1 MANSKKQKI
10 GLALGGGGARGLAH
24 IGVIKV
30 LEKEGIP
37 IDFIA
42 GTSIGAL
49 VGGLYAYFRDAE
61 KLERIFFI
69 QKWQKVFSL
78 VSASLRGGFLS
89 HKRLEKY
96 LQTEI
101 GKVNIQDLKVPFIAI
116 TVDLLRGKEFKLAKG
131 DLIHAMMASI
141 AIPIVFKPVVY
152 EKKVLV
158 DGGLINPIPVDTVK
172 ALGADSVIAVSLQS
186 KYFIGRKPDLLNY
199 GMRAL
204 EIFEYQL
211 SREQLKKANVVIEP
225 AVEYVGWDRFIKPK
239 EIIAKGEKA
248 ALAHL
253 AEIKKLLG

>member
-1 MANSKKQKI
+1 MQNNKSKI
-10 GLALGGGGARGLAH
+10 GLALGGGGSRGLAH

-30 LEKEGIP
+30 LEKQGVP
-37 IDFIA
+37 IDYIA

-49 VGGLYAYFRDAE
+49 VGGLYAYFRSAE
-61 KLERIFFI
+61 KLERIFLI

-89 HKRLEKY
+89 HRKLERY

-101 GKVNIQDLKVPFIAI
+101 GKVNIQELKIPFMAI
-116 TVDLLRGKEFKLAKG
+116 TVDLLRGKEVKLAKG

-141 AIPIVFKPVVY
+141 AIPIVFKPVLY
-152 EKKVLV
+152 EKKLLV
-158 DGGLINPIPVDTVK
+158 DGGLINPIPVEAIKTM
-172 ALGADSVIAVSLQS
+172 GADLVIAVNLQS
-186 KYFIGRKPDLLNY
+186 KYFIGRKPDLFNY

-211 SREQLKKANVVIEP
+211 SREQLKKADIVIEP
-225 AVEYVGWDRFIKPK
+225 AVEYIGWDRFIKPK

-253 AEIKKLLG
+253 PEIKKLLR

>member
-1 MANSKKQKI
+1 MKNNKPKI

-49 VGGLYAYFRDAE
+49 AGGLYAYYHDAKRLE
-61 KLERIFFI
+61 KAFLTT
-69 QKWQKVFSL
+69 KWQNIFSL
-78 VSASLRGGFLS
+78 IAPSFKGGFLS
-89 HKRLEKY
+89 HTKLEKY
-96 LQTEI
+96 LQKEI
-101 GKVNIQDLKVPFIAI
+101 GRVNIQDLKIPFVAI
-116 TVDLLRGKEFKLAKG
+116 TVDLLRGKEVKLAKG
-131 DLIHAMMASI
+131 DLIHAIMASI
-141 AIPIVFKPVVY
+141 AIPIVFRPVIY

-158 DGGLINPIPVDTVK
+158 DGGLINPIPVEEVK
-172 ALGADSVIAVSLQS
+172 TMGADSVIAVSLQS
-186 KYFIGRKPDLLNY
+186 KYFVGRKPDLFNY

-211 SREQLKKANVVIEP
+211 SREQLKKADVVIEP
-225 AVEYVGWDRFIKPK
+225 AVEYIGWDKFIKPK
-239 EIIAKGEKA
+239 EVIAKGEVA

-253 AEIKKLLG
+253 PEIKRLLK

>member
-1 MANSKKQKI
+1 MENNKPKI
-10 GLALGGGGARGLAH
+10 GLALGGGGSRGLAH

-30 LEKEGIP
+30 LEKQGVP
-37 IDFIA
+37 IDYIA

-49 VGGLYAYFRDAE
+49 VGGLYAYFQDAG
-61 KLERIFFI
+61 KLEEIFLI

-89 HKRLEKY
+89 QKKLEKY

-101 GKVNIQDLKVPFIAI
+101 GRINIQDLKIPFIAI
-116 TVDLLRGKEFKLAKG
+116 TVDLLRGKEVKLAKG
-131 DLIHAMMASI
+131 DLIQAMMASI

-172 ALGADSVIAVSLQS
+172 TLGADSVIAVNLQS
-186 KYFIGRKPDLLNY
+186 KYFVGRKPDLFNY

-211 SREQLKKANVVIEP
+211 SREQLKKADVVIEP
-225 AVEYVGWDRFIKPK
+225 AVGYVGWDRFIKPK
-239 EIIAKGEKA
+239 EIIAKGETA

-253 AEIKKLLG
+253 QEIKRLLK